1 MIRKLC
7 SASFPIH
14 HLSKSDD
21 SRILQQL
28 LESDDALL
36 DAHHAGTTFRFLTAL
51 LAFGKEEKILTGSAR
66 MQQRPIRSLVDALRT
81 MGAQIEYLDA
91 EGFPPLRI
99 SPSKQNKDLKFV
111 HLEAGT
117 SSQFITAL
125 MLIAPTL
132 PHGLIIHLEGN
143 VVSRPYIEMTMG
155 VMSRFGV
162 QCIWENQTITIPGH
176 AYTPCEFD
184 VEADWSAASYYY
196 CLAALSKEAE
206 LLLTGLHADSLQ
218 GDAAITEIGRRFG
231 VMTEFLQEGIL
242 LTKDRQSIQA
252 PFFEG
257 DFLPTPDLAQSVC
270 VMMSGLGCQ
279 GLLKGL
285 QTLRVKETDRI
296 QALQKELAKV
306 GVSLSK
312 VPARFHAKDQQE
324 MFMQEGKAELQG
336 TVTFQTYDDH
346 RMAMSL
352 ACLGILFPV
361 GIEHPAVVSKS
372 YPTFWDD
379 LQSLGFEIL
388 ETESL
393 VRD

>member
-7 SASFPIH
+7 AAHFEIQHASC
-14 HLSKSDD
+14 SDD

-28 LESDDALL
+28 LESGDPIL

-51 LAFGKEEKILTGSAR
+51 LAFGKEEKILTGSTR
-66 MQQRPIRSLVDALRT
+66 MQQRPIKTLVDALRS
-81 MGAQIEYLDA
+81 MGAQIEYTGA

-99 SPSKQNKDLKFV
+99 KPSAHPLDV
-111 HLEAGT
+111 REVYLEAGT

-132 PHGLIIHLEGN
+132 PNGLIIHLQGN

-155 VMSRFGV
+155 VMSGFGV
-162 QCIWENQTITIPGH
+162 QCHWDQDTLTIPAS
-176 AYTPCEFD
+176 AYAARDFE

-196 CLAALSKEAE
+196 CMAALSRETD
-206 LLLTGLHADSLQ
+206 LLLTSLHSDSLQ
-218 GDAAITEIGRRFG
+218 GDAAIVEIGHKFG
-231 VMTEFLQEGIL
+231 VKTEFLPEGIR
-242 LTKDRQSIQA
+242 LTKDPDAA
-252 PFFEG
+252 PTAFFEG
-257 DFLPTPDLAQSVC
+257 DFLPMPDLAQSVC
-270 VMMSGLGCQ
+270 VMMAGQGCQ

-296 QALQKELAKV
+296 QALQTELAKV
-306 GVSLSK
+306 GVSLMK
-312 VPARFHAKDQQE
+312 VPARFQTKVQEE
-324 MFMQEGKAELQG
+324 MFMQEGMADTLGEIS
-336 TVTFQTYDDH
+336 FQTYDDH

-361 GIEHPAVVSKS
+361 TIQQPSVVSKS
-372 YPTFWDD
+372 YPAFWND

-388 ETESL
+388 DMQL
-393 VRD
+393 